1 MPNNHMNGCLAP
13 LAYLCM
19 GGTVVYPG
27 QTFKAASMLTALQE
41 ERCTNTIFVPTTL
54 QAVIDYRGESEY
66 KFDYPRQVDLGGAM
80 VSLKHLKQCIYSL
93 GAKKVGTS
101 FGMTEG
107 SPLRATP
114 VSDPNELIRGGSVI
128 AGKPLREARVRICA
142 PGSSMPLPLGQYGE
156 LHQSGPQVI
165 KSYLGKGN
173 TDEFY
178 EAEMGNT
185 WFRTGDQAV
194 MYDDCSVS
202 IVGRYKD
209 MIIRRGENISPLSIE
224 RVLNMLDG
232 IDVCLNDDL
241 FVEAIR

>member
-1 MPNNHMNGCLAP
+1 
-13 LAYLCM
+13 
-19 GGTVVYPG
+19 VVFPD
-27 QTFKAASMLTALQE
+27 QAFKASSMLTALQE

-54 QAVIDYRGESEY
+54 QALLDYNRTSDHR
-66 KFDYPRQVDLGGAM
+66 FDSLRQVDLGGAL

-114 VSDPNELIRGGSVI
+114 VSHPNELIRGGGSVI

-142 PGSSMPLPLGQYGE
+142 PGSSIPLPRGQYGE
-156 LHQSGPQVI
+156 LPQSGPQVI

-173 TDEFY
+173 AVDFY
-178 EAEMGNT
+178 EDEKENT

-194 MYDDCSVS
+194 MNDDCSVS

-209 MIIRRGENISPLSIE
+209 RIIRGGENISPLSIE
-224 RVLNMLDG
+224 RVLNTIDG
-232 IDVCLNDDL
+232 VDVCLNDDRS
-241 FVEAIR
+241 VEAITN